1 MPKTF
6 NMTHYIMDYETLSN
20 CFVAVFEHYKTSERK
35 IFVIHDLKNDL
46 EDFIEFLHTNK
57 DDKQWHISFNGLA
70 FDAQVTQYILNNYQ
84 LWSNMSGCAIGEV
97 IYAFAQETIARQNRN
112 EWGLFAP
119 WHMQIGQIDLFK
131 MHHWDNLAKRTSLKW
146 AQYGMDWEN
155 MQEMPIEHTEKIE
168 TQQQL
173 DMIIGYCINDVAST
187 KEIFNR
193 SKSEI
198 KLRKKLTQ
206 EYGMNLFSASEPKI
220 AKELFAYFLSN
231 RLNIPSREIKK
242 MKTYRTII
250 DVKDLILPYIKFKSP
265 IFKQAL
271 HRFKS
276 LELDAMS
283 LKGQF
288 RYELEHNGVHTT
300 FALGGIHGA
309 RKSGVYK
316 SDEDYIIMS
325 SDVTSFYP
333 NLVIRNNW
341 SPAHFPKEEF
351 CALYEWIFDERV
363 KIPKSNLMNYV
374 YKIILNCIFG
384 LSNEENSFFYD
395 PELCMRI
402 TLNGQLSLMMLYDMI
417 LDRIP
422 EAFGLLQNT
431 DGVEIRIPRDK
442 KDLYLKVCEEWEDIT
457 KLNLEHD
464 TYQKIVLGDVNNYI
478 AVNEF
483 KSVDITTWRKVKEDN
498 PHYLFKV
505 KGPEFMYAPVKLK
518 GRFNFHELPLNK
530 NKSKLVVK
538 KAIYEYFINDKLP
551 EDYIEENNNI
561 IDYCI
566 GMKSKGAWKQVSRSS
581 HGGEYKEE
589 DLQKINRYFISK
601 MGKNSKKIIK
611 VNKKDGRE
619 IQCEAGRWM
628 QTLFN
633 KIELQPKWED
643 YNIDKLYYLKAVE
656 SEINSILHVDVNQ
669 LELF

>member
-1 MPKTF
+1 M
-6 NMTHYIMDYETLSN
+6 NHYIMDYETLSN
-20 CFVAVFEHYKTSERK
+20 CFVGVFEHYKTSEKK
-35 IFVIHDLKNDL
+35 IFVIHDLKNDYK
-46 EDFIEFLHTNK
+46 EFIEFLHTNR
-57 DDKQWHISFNGLA
+57 DEREWHISFNGLA
-70 FDAQVTQYILNNYQ
+70 FDAQITQYILNNYE
-84 LWSNMSGCAIGEV
+84 LWSNMSGCAIAEV
-97 IYAFAQETIARQNRN
+97 IYKFAQETINRQNRR

-119 WHMQIGQIDLFK
+119 WHIRIGQIDLFK
-131 MHHWDNLAKRTSLKW
+131 MHHWDNPAKRTSLKW

-168 TQQQL
+168 TQEQL

-198 KLRKKLTQ
+198 KLRKELTK

-220 AKELFAYFLSN
+220 AKELFAHFLSGK
-231 RLNIPSREIKK
+231 LNIPAREIKN
-242 MKTYRTII
+242 MKTYRTVIK
-250 DVKDLILPYIKFKSP
+250 VKDLILPYIEFKSP
-265 IFKQAL
+265 VFQQAL
-271 HRFKS
+271 KRFES
-276 LELDAMS
+276 LELDAMN

-309 RKSGVYK
+309 RKSAIYK
-316 SDEDYIIMS
+316 SDDDHIIMT

-333 NLVIRNNW
+333 NLVIRNQW
-341 SPAHFPKEEF
+341 SPGHFPKEEF

-417 LDRIP
+417 LDKIP

-442 KDLYLKVCEEWEDIT
+442 KDLYLKICEEWEDIT
-457 KLNLEHD
+457 QLNLEHD

-483 KSVDITTWRKVKEDN
+483 KSVDITTWRKTKENN

-505 KGPEFMYAPVKLK
+505 KGSNFMYAPVKLK
-518 GRFNFHELPLNK
+518 GRFNFHDLPLNK
-530 NKSKLVVK
+530 NKSKLIVK
-538 KAIYEYFINDKLP
+538 KAIYEYFINDILP
-551 EDYIEENNNI
+551 EDYLTKNRNI
-561 IDYCI
+561 LDYCI
-566 GMKSKGAWKQVSRSS
+566 GMKSKGNWKQVARSTPN
-581 HGGEYKEE
+581 GQYQEE
-589 DLQKINRYFISK
+589 NLQKINRYYISK
-601 MGKNSKKIIK
+601 QNRNSVKITK
-611 VNKKDGRE
+611 VNKNDGRQ

-643 YNIDKLYYLKAVE
+643 YNIDLAYYSKAIE
-656 SEINSILHVDVNQ
+656 SEIDSILHMNINQ